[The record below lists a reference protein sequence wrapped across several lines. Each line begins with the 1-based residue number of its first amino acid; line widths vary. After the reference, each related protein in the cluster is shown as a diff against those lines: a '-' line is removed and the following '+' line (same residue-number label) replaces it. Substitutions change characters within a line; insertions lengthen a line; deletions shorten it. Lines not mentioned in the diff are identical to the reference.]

1 MQTVSHPGSVDI
13 LMYHSISDAPGP
25 TCISPAT
32 FRQQLAAIER
42 RGFQVVSLGDFVA
55 WHDGRFDL
63 PERSIVLTF
72 DDGFADFAEAAF
84 PELQARGW
92 TATVFLPTDLVGGSE
107 NWQGQLRDPR
117 PLMDWSQIASLAEQ
131 GIEFGA
137 HTLTHADLTALDFDQ
152 ACEQICKPRESI
164 EQHLGNTSALSFAP
178 PYGRSNQRVR
188 DEIRKW
194 YSVSVGVTLQ
204 RAGRHSDLFNLPRLE
219 MYYFQNASVWDSYLS
234 RRAEWYLT
242 ARRAL
247 RSVRR
252 LMNPNPALFTNRSQS
267 VLR

>member
-1 MQTVSHPGSVDI
+1 MQNVSHPQSVDI
-13 LMYHSISDAPGP
+13 LMYHSISDGPGP

-32 FRQQLAAIER
+32 FRQQLNAIEQ

-55 WHDGRFDL
+55 WQRGQLDL

-84 PELQARGW
+84 PELQSRGW
-92 TATVFLPTDLVGGSE
+92 TATVFLPTDLVGRCE
-107 NWQGQLRDPR
+107 NWPGQNHDPR
-117 PLMDWSQIASLAEQ
+117 PLMDWSQIASLADE

-137 HTLTHADLTALDFDQ
+137 HTLTHADLTALNFDE

-164 EQHLGNTSALSFAP
+164 ERHLGKTSMLSFAP

-194 YSVSVGVTLQ
+194 YCVSVGVTLQ
-204 RAGRHSDLFNLPRLE
+204 RAGRHSDLFDLPRLE
-219 MYYFQNASVWDSYLS
+219 MYYFQNANVWDSYLS

-247 RSVRR
+247 RKVRR
-252 LMNPNPALFTNRSQS
+252 LINPDSASNTNRAHR